1 MAPQSSPN
9 NLTTPP
15 VTSASSSGQPS
26 IRNFLRSGGIR
37 QAVASAFDLPQ
48 VRGAEGG
55 APFEDNYGDMEVDTH
70 NDSQNRKRLREEN
83 NQDSTSM
90 DDDDDMQTISD
101 SMIANTSI
109 EQSVRRRRTSSTNP
123 GLLET
128 PLTSSPQVLQL
139 LAEINQDTQDKV
151 PLIPEEGIRFPV
163 VADDSSTQS
172 NLINIRGMVEG
183 INAIVKDAVHYDP
196 PAGPRME
203 WDDTGMVPSLPHLSP
218 RPRPRIAEDPPEDL
232 PVEASG
238 SAEDKQE
245 KAQNETTDIVT
256 CLRQQFNQA
265 IDAACIRI
273 ASLTDDKLANIKREV
288 CTETEQRMSNIEEE
302 IKSSNEEL
310 DAKIVI
316 NKERLEAQEAVLQ
329 SISNTLSEVEPNI
342 QSSNLLVNQ
351 HTDALQE
358 QSENIDRLEQA
369 VHILQRNSSPPDQNM
384 QALLERI
391 TALEKAKD
399 EAAKTIEQLK
409 TDRERQDDFFFL
421 RTISFRR
428 FLPQNSGS
436 YRAMATRI
444 LATIGCEDIMA
455 NVETI
460 SFSNKRDN
468 MRLTFPSIQS
478 VNDAVH
484 WLAEGIKYERAN
496 GGAPSLEFMVM
507 TPPRFSEER
516 KILTRIGTELK
527 KAGQCRRF
535 TFMIQGGKLKM
546 RLIKPGSRDKIIE
559 APHDEAMDTESNDNT
574 CPICQNP
581 FSRTI
586 RTSIYGCGHSF
597 HSSCL
602 DASLENDLK
611 CPVCRIIPEF
621 PIPTEILQKCGECV
635 NSGFESRETL
645 CVSAKCNH
653 LHTIACHHAY
663 LREHDIVPPSPVQ
676 TVEDLRLTE
685 NFIGCRTCSEG
696 YEGSPPTPMDLL
708 LIHAI
713 MGDNIPAFIN
723 LENNR
728 PWNKDGPPFTLSGL
742 TSLPLAD
749 NHDPDPRDDNVA
761 TGANATPIGNRDRS
775 PHRLNRS
782 PRYRGTRRRRPGYS
796 TSTERTGG
804 RRSRFPGAMEERDRR
819 TKSARG
825 NRDQAY

>member
-1 MAPQSSPN
+1 
-9 NLTTPP
+9 
-15 VTSASSSGQPS
+15 
-26 IRNFLRSGGIR
+26 
-37 QAVASAFDLPQ
+37 
-48 VRGAEGG
+48 
-55 APFEDNYGDMEVDTH
+55 MEVDTQGD
-70 NDSQNRKRLREEN
+70 DSQNRKRMREEN

-90 DDDDDMQTISD
+90 DDDDMQQTISD

-139 LAEINQDTQDKV
+139 LAEINQDTQDKL
-151 PLIPEEGIRFPV
+151 PLIPDEGIRFPV

-172 NLINIRGMVEG
+172 NLMNIRGVVEG
-183 INAIVKDAVHYDP
+183 INAIVKEAVHYDP
-196 PAGPRME
+196 PSGPRME

-232 PVEASG
+232 PVEG
-238 SAEDKQE
+238 REPAEDKQE
-245 KAQNETTDIVT
+245 KATEQNETADIVT

-288 CTETEQRMSNIEEE
+288 SIETEQRMSNIEEE
-302 IKSSNEEL
+302 MKNNNDEL
-310 DAKIVI
+310 DAKVTS

-409 TDRERQDDFFFL
+409 TDREKQDDFFFL

-428 FLPQNSGS
+428 YAPQNSGS

-444 LATIGCEDIMA
+444 LANIGCEDIMA

-460 SFSNKRDN
+460 SFSSKKET

-496 GGAPSLEFMVM
+496 GGDPSLEFQVM
-507 TPPRFSEER
+507 TPPRF
-516 KILTRIGTELK
+516 
-527 KAGQCRRF
+527 
-535 TFMIQGGKLKM
+535 
-546 RLIKPGSRDKIIE
+546 
-559 APHDEAMDTESNDNT
+559 
-574 CPICQNP
+574 
-581 FSRTI
+581 
-586 RTSIYGCGHSF
+586 
-597 HSSCL
+597 
-602 DASLENDLK
+602 
-611 CPVCRIIPEF
+611 
-621 PIPTEILQKCGECV
+621 
-635 NSGFESRETL
+635 
-645 CVSAKCNH
+645 
-653 LHTIACHHAY
+653 
-663 LREHDIVPPSPVQ
+663 
-676 TVEDLRLTE
+676 
-685 NFIGCRTCSEG
+685 
-696 YEGSPPTPMDLL
+696 
-708 LIHAI
+708 
-713 MGDNIPAFIN
+713 
-723 LENNR
+723 
-728 PWNKDGPPFTLSGL
+728 
-742 TSLPLAD
+742 
-749 NHDPDPRDDNVA
+749 
-761 TGANATPIGNRDRS
+761 
-775 PHRLNRS
+775 
-782 PRYRGTRRRRPGYS
+782 
-796 TSTERTGG
+796 
-804 RRSRFPGAMEERDRR
+804 
-819 TKSARG
+819 
-825 NRDQAY
+825 